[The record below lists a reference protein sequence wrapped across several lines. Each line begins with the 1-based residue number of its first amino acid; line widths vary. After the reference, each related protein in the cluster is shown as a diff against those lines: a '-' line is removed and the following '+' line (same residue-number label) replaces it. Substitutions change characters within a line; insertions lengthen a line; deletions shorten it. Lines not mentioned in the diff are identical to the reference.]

1 MFKPLCISLC
11 AALAVSLSAAPALPS
26 EADAPHIAMPQA
38 ETEPENT
45 EEGKS
50 ITLTASFG
58 AKPVE
63 AIRRIPLVEEG
74 AAPPHTRGGG
84 VSPFTPRRLHRAAAC
99 ICLRHFSH
107 NAAKDAMQ
115 AKRTQTEI
123 CPRPF
128 PFAARFAS
136 ALRADFPQ
144 SVFGRC
150 AAKNA

>member
-1 MFKPLCISLC
+1 MTVMFKPLCISLC

-74 AAPPHTRGGG
+74 AASAAYTRGRSLA
-84 VSPFTPRRLHRAAAC
+84 VHAAA
-99 ICLRHFSH
+99 
-107 NAAKDAMQ
+107 
-115 AKRTQTEI
+115 
-123 CPRPF
+123 
-128 PFAARFAS
+128 S
-136 ALRADFPQ
+136 AP
-144 SVFGRC
+144 GRSLHLPETFQP
-150 AAKNA
+150 

>member
-74 AAPPHTRGGG
+74 AASAAYTRGRSL
-84 VSPFTPRRLHRAAAC
+84 VVHAAA
-99 ICLRHFSH
+99 
-107 NAAKDAMQ
+107 
-115 AKRTQTEI
+115 
-123 CPRPF
+123 
-128 PFAARFAS
+128 S
-136 ALRADFPQ
+136 AP
-144 SVFGRC
+144 GRSLHLPETFQP
-150 AAKNA
+150 

>member
-74 AAPPHTRGGG
+74 LEGGPPPAAYTRGRSLA
-84 VSPFTPRRLHRAAAC
+84 VHAAA
-99 ICLRHFSH
+99 
-107 NAAKDAMQ
+107 
-115 AKRTQTEI
+115 
-123 CPRPF
+123 
-128 PFAARFAS
+128 S
-136 ALRADFPQ
+136 AP
-144 SVFGRC
+144 GRSLHLPETFQP
-150 AAKNA
+150 